1 MKAKSGLAVLL
12 LLMIS
17 ALALYVSAQVQ
28 PDKQQEEMRKALL
41 LQKSQLQNQSERRQ
55 EEIQNAVRKTMLIDK
70 QVVTLFQAQV
80 QRDGYVD
87 AIIRA
92 NGKSETFRNA
102 TLRIIMMDR
111 SVQEI
116 RLVDVKEVTIE
127 QSGNIR

>member
-116 RLVDVKEVTIE
+116 RLVDVKEVAIV